1 MLHLLIFAYQMVF
14 LERDGTYINTNSSNA
29 YYDKVLKF
37 KALWESGQETFEI
50 QTSGSTGVPKTII
63 LKRKHILASVK
74 MTAKAFDLQ
83 EGDTAFCCLNIDYIA
98 GMMMLVRAFEIGM
111 DLIVVEPSS
120 NPFKGIEK
128 HLYLLNA
135 NRGRNFFAFVPLQ
148 IQTIFEETPVL
159 GEILNS
165 AKAIIIGGASV
176 NENVLEKMQKIY
188 RPIYAT
194 YGMTETITHVAIKRL
209 NSAAKDDFFNTLEG
223 VDIKLNENNCL
234 MIKSKTTD
242 NEWITTNDVAE
253 IINGSSFVLHGRI
266 DNVINSGGVKIQLE
280 KIEKVGEEILRKLQI
295 NKRFFVYSL
304 PDEKLGERLVLVLE
318 NPVQNLSQAS
328 IDGIKIDILKAFKEI
343 LPKFEVPKEVFF
355 VEKML
360 ETPTGKID
368 KIKTINA
375 YVLPQISNG

>member
-1 MLHLLIFAYQMVF
+1 MVF
-14 LERDGTYINTNSSNA
+14 LERDGTYINTASSNK
-29 YYDKVLKF
+29 YYDKVLIF
-37 KALWESGQETFEI
+37 KSLWDSGQDTFTI
-50 QTSGSTGVPKTII
+50 QTSGSTGTPKEIV
-63 LKRKHILASVK
+63 LQRKQLIASAK
-74 MTAKAFDLQ
+74 MTAKAFDLK

-120 NPFKGIEK
+120 NPFVGIEK

-135 NRGRNFFAFVPLQ
+135 NRGQNFFAFVPLQ
-148 IQTIFEETPVL
+148 IQTILEETPVL

-176 NENVLEKMQKIY
+176 NENIVEKMQKIY

-194 YGMTETITHVAIKRL
+194 YGMTETITHIAIKRL
-209 NSAAKDDFFNTLEG
+209 NSAAKDDFFNVLDG

-234 MIKSKTTD
+234 MIKSKAVG

-253 IINGSSFVLHGRI
+253 IINGSSFILHGRI

-280 KIEKVGEEILRKLQI
+280 KIEKVGEGILRKMQLEKQ
-295 NKRFFVYSL
+295 FFVYSL
-304 PDEKLGERLVLVLE
+304 PDEKLGERLILVLKNE
-318 NPVQNLSQAS
+318 TSTLSQAK

-355 VEKML
+355 VEKL
-360 ETPTGKID
+360 IETPTGKID

-375 YVLPQISNG
+375 YVLSQISNG

>member
-1 MLHLLIFAYQMVF
+1 MVF
-14 LERDGTYINTNSSNA
+14 LEKDGTYINTDSSNE
-29 YYDKVLKF
+29 YYDKVLTF
-37 KALWESGQETFEI
+37 KKLWDGGQEVFTMK
-50 QTSGSTGVPKTII
+50 TSGSTGIPKEIT
-63 LKRKHILASVK
+63 LYRKQLIASAK

-111 DLIVVEPSS
+111 DLIVVEPKS
-120 NPFKGIEK
+120 NPFVEIEK
-128 HLYLLNA
+128 HLYLLNT

-148 IQTIFEETPVL
+148 IQTILNETPVL

-176 NENVLEKMQKIY
+176 NENILEKIQKIY

-194 YGMTETITHVAIKRL
+194 YGMTETITHIAIKRL
-209 NSAAKDDFFNTLEG
+209 NGSAKDDFFNTLDG
-223 VDIKLNENNCL
+223 VDIKLNENSCL
-234 MIKSKTTD
+234 MIRSKAIG

-280 KIEKVGEEILRKLQI
+280 KIEKVGEGILRKLQI
-295 NKRFFVYSL
+295 EKLFYIYSL
-304 PDEKLGERLVLVLE
+304 PDEKLGERLILVLE
-318 NPVQNLSQAS
+318 KATENLSQGS

-355 VEKML
+355 VEKMI

>member
-1 MLHLLIFAYQMVF
+1 MVF
-14 LERDGTYINTNSSNA
+14 LERDGTYINTDSSNI
-29 YYDKVLKF
+29 YYDKVLTF
-37 KALWESGQETFEI
+37 KKLWDDGQEVFTI
-50 QTSGSTGVPKTII
+50 QTSGSTGIPKEIT
-63 LKRKHILASVK
+63 LHRKQLIASAK

-83 EGDTAFCCLNIDYIA
+83 EEDTAFCCLNIDYIA

-111 DLIVVEPSS
+111 NLIVVEPSS

-128 HLYLLNA
+128 HLYLLST
-135 NRGRNFFAFVPLQ
+135 NRGRNFFAFLPLQ

-165 AKAIIIGGASV
+165 AKAIIIGGAAINDS
-176 NENVLEKMQKIY
+176 VLEKMQKIY

-194 YGMTETITHVAIKRL
+194 YGMTETITHIAIKRL
-209 NSAAKDDFFNTLEG
+209 NGSAKDDFFNTLDG
-223 VDIKLNENNCL
+223 VDIKLNKNSCL
-234 MIKSKTTD
+234 MIKSKAVG

-253 IINGSSFVLHGRI
+253 IVNGSSFILHGRI

-295 NKRFFVYSL
+295 EKQFYIYSL
-304 PDEKLGERLVLVLE
+304 PDEKLGERLILVLE
-318 NPVQNLSQAS
+318 NTVDSLSQAI

-355 VEKML
+355 VEKMI